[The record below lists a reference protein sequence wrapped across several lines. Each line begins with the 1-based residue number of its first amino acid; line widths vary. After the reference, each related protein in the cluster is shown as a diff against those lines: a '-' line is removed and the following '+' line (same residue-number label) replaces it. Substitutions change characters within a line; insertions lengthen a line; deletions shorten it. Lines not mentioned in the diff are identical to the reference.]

1 MEISAITPS
10 SQAFQTGPQSMPDE
24 PTAFR
29 IFNSSRRRFFTSL
42 LSVGVAGL
50 PGFSR
55 AWAQAGGNASN
66 FTPERFGYTGND
78 LSTDT
83 RAFNAALAAAAGQ
96 TLTLRPGGS
105 YRLGR
110 ISIASSV
117 RIEGNGATIH
127 LAGAGAGLYH
137 DRNYDQFEVHGL
149 NIIGDNNE
157 ASEQHA
163 LVFRGSSVKVGKGI
177 ISDVHTQMCLQGID
191 TSGFVLCN
199 TYNTQND
206 LMLGTTSGRG
216 YGQVMGDGAGTR
228 DPSHKHAY
236 VNVGGF
242 RNGRHALY
250 LGRFGNVTVTGVKVV
265 EHAYGQRGQNHHT
278 AVAVSRGT
286 NAILRDVQIIRCSD
300 EAVSIDDDGTA
311 PGHAGNI
318 DVEFTAT
325 DPQND
330 CIACRIGA
338 DGAIPGPDVGVDKV
352 RVSGRIELNPKN
364 TVRDVQVFAATG
376 VSLDLVVDGARN
388 YRGGDRK
395 VVVNVFGDARPTYFG
410 DIDIRLAGTISGT
423 SDIYAF
429 GFYKGAAQSPAR
441 VRIANG
447 LNGSKDAPFFE
458 ATPHMKDMLVTK

>member
-1 MEISAITPS
+1 MWRLIRNQGI
-10 SQAFQTGPQSMPDE
+10 QTGPELPDE
-24 PTAFR
+24 STDFR
-29 IFNSSRRRFFTSL
+29 ICKASRRQFSTSL
-42 LSVGVAGL
+42 LSVCVAGL
-50 PGFSR
+50 PGASP
-55 AWAQAGGNASN
+55 AQTPSGGSGGS

-83 RAFNAALAAAAGQ
+83 GAFNAALIAASGQ
-96 TLTLRPGGS
+96 TLALRSQGS

-110 ISIASSV
+110 ISIANSV

-127 LAGAGAGLYH
+127 LAGTGAGLYH
-137 DRNYDQFEVHGL
+137 DRNYDQFEVYDL

-163 LVFRGSSVKVGKGI
+163 LVFRGSGVKVGKGT
-177 ISDVHTQMCLQGID
+177 ISDVHTQMCLQGIE

-206 LMLGTTSGRG
+206 LMLGTTPGRG
-216 YGQVMGDGAGTR
+216 YGQVMADGAGTR
-228 DPSHKHAY
+228 DPLHKHTY

-250 LGRFGNVTVTGVKVV
+250 LGRFGNVAVTGVKVV
-265 EHAYGQRGQNHHT
+265 EHAYGQSGQNHHT
-278 AVAVSRGT
+278 AVSVSRGT
-286 NAILRDVQIIRCSD
+286 NAVLRDVQIIRCSD
-300 EAVSIDDDGTA
+300 EAICIDDDGTA

-338 DGAIPGPDVGVDKV
+338 DGALPSPNVGVDNV
-352 RVSGRIELNPKN
+352 RIFGRIELNPRN

-376 VSLDLVVDGARN
+376 VSLDLVADGARN
-388 YRGGDRK
+388 YRGTGRK
-395 VVVNVFGDARPTYFG
+395 VVVNVFGDDRPDYFR
-410 DIDIRLAGTISGT
+410 DINIRLAGTITGS
-423 SDIYAF
+423 SEIYAF
-429 GFYKGAAQSPAR
+429 GFYKGAAQSRAR
-441 VRIANG
+441 LRIVNK
-447 LNGSKDAPFFE
+447 LNGSKDVPFFD